1 MKLSFDPAKR
11 LTTLA
16 ARGLDFLDAQQ
27 VFVGDRLEMVDDR
40 FDYGEERLLT
50 IGLLAGRMVVVIWT
64 RRGDERRIIS
74 MRKANDREQALY
86 TGKLGRS

>member
-1 MKLSFDPAKR
+1 
-11 LTTLA
+11 
-16 ARGLDFLDAQQ
+16 
-27 VFVGDRLEMVDDR
+27 MVDDR

>member
-1 MKLSFDPAKR
+1 MKLSFDPAKPLAT
-11 LTTLA
+11 LTE
-16 ARGLDFLDAQQ
+16 RGLDFLDAQQ

-40 FDYGEERLLT
+40 FDCGEERLLT

>member
-11 LTTLA
+11 LATLTE
-16 ARGLDFLDAQQ
+16 RGLDFLDAQK
-27 VFVGDRLEMVDDR
+27 VFVGERLEMVDDR

-74 MRKANDREQALY
+74 MRKANDREQDFYA
-86 TGKLGRS
+86 GKLGRS